1 MPTSTSSP
9 RTLVRGE
16 FRTLSNPM
24 SCLSSSHQT
33 TEVFRDALDQL
44 QLKRYCCRRMVL
56 THVDLIEKLLHYNR
70 TSSTL
75 TYLPSAHSSS
85 PLANERKPDRE
96 RV

>member
-9 RTLVRGE
+9 RTLARGE
-16 FRTLSNPM
+16 FRTLSNLM
-24 SCLSSSHQT
+24 SRLSSSDQT
-33 TEVFRDALDQL
+33 MFRDALDQL

-75 TYLPSAHSSS
+75 TYLPSVHSSS